1 MFPFQ
6 VIRIILAQFI
16 IMQLDAEKEEAF
28 SILRFLSYY
37 SALPEPL
44 RLAHVIAA
52 GFSQKSNKKTI

>member
-16 IMQLDAEKEEAF
+16 IMQLDARKKSVF
-28 SILRFLSYY
+28 ILRFLSYY